1 MKVMKI
7 ICVIFNI
14 KLLLVIIIIII
25 IFLLLMIELYY
36 VYEYSIIFVK
46 LVKVILEK

>member
-25 IFLLLMIELYY
+25 IFFI
-36 VYEYSIIFVK
+36 VDDR
-46 LVKVILEK
+46 VILCI